1 MPMSTHRPDDP
12 GRVRIDSDM
21 LAGQLHGVAGRQ
33 AAHGVFRGR
42 VVREQREGFEG
53 DDRGGREQFAGIVL
67 RAGALLDELLGRSRV
82 AVVHAEDV
90 DAEHAL
96 EVGRGEVEEGF
107 YLGDAGVGDP
117 IGRELDLLGSVFS
130 SMWAVIREKGG
141 HCVQRAEFVH
151 ALLDYAF
158 YFAHYGDVAY
168 CHGRFPA

>member
-1 MPMSTHRPDDP
+1 M
-12 GRVRIDSDM
+12 
-21 LAGQLHGVAGRQ
+21 
-33 AAHGVFRGR
+33 
-42 VVREQREGFEG
+42 
-53 DDRGGREQFAGIVL
+53 
-67 RAGALLDELLGRSRV
+67 
-82 AVVHAEDV
+82 HAEDV

-117 IGRELDLLGSVFS
+117 VGRELDLLGSVFS